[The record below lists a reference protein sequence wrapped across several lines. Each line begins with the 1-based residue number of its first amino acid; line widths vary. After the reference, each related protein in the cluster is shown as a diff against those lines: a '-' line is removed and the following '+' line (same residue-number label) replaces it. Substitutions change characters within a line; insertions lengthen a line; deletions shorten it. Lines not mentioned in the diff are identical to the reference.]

1 MTSWC
6 LDTIGA
12 LSLTRSGAHVLCLH
26 LVGSHRSHPQLV
38 ADFFNWGI
46 LGERLAG
53 FAGWFWYDERMR
65 FTKATVLARVASD
78 EVEAAVAVL
87 LSSDAL
93 IEILLSHFLSIQ
105 CEMR

>member
-1 MTSWC
+1 LGYS
-6 LDTIGA
+6 
-12 LSLTRSGAHVLCLH
+12 
-26 LVGSHRSHPQLV
+26 
-38 ADFFNWGI
+38 

-65 FTKATVLARVASD
+65 FIKVSVLARVASD
-78 EVEAAVAVL
+78 EVEAAVAVAML

-93 IEILLSHFLSIQ
+93 IEILLSHFLLIQ